1 MKLNLKEGT
10 MYLVIPI
17 HSSPILHP
25 ILLFINV
32 QMVTSKQ
39 KWADL

>member
-10 MYLVIPI
+10 LYLVLDI
-17 HSSPILHP
+17 HSSSILHP

-32 QMVTSKQ
+32 QVMTSKQ